1 MLIKNSTLLTL
12 SPPSISQQTDIRME
26 NGVITERGKDL
37 RPVNGEEVYNITGKY
52 IMPGLP
58 CAHTH
63 MYSSLARGMPPPDT
77 PPENFPEILKEIWWR
92 LDRAL
97 DEESI
102 YYSALIGAVEA
113 VRWGTTLLID
123 HHASPSSIPN
133 SLDVIKR
140 AFEEVGIRGV
150 LCYEVTDRGGI
161 EKRDQGLEENE
172 RFIKA
177 NKENQLI
184 RGIVGAHASFTLGD
198 DSLKKCGALADT
210 LNTGVHIHVAED
222 ICDVRDAKEKY
233 NTDLISRLEAH
244 GILRKGSIF
253 AHCIHLAQEDY
264 SNIRNAGGWMVHN
277 PRSNMNNNV
286 GFAPV
291 LLFGERAGLGTDGFP
306 ADMFEDAKILF
317 FKMRDA
323 GVRPDPLM
331 LENFI
336 TGGAHIASDIFNR
349 KIGFLEKDAAADI
362 IVLNYDPPTPLTED
376 NVLFHYLFGM
386 RSSMVESV
394 MVNGK
399 WIVKDRVVQGLDVTA
414 AYKEA
419 SKAAG
424 ELWKRMKRET

>member
-1 MLIKNSTLLTL
+1 MLIKNSTILTL
-12 SPPSISQQTDIRME
+12 TPPSIRSA
-26 NGVITERGKDL
+26 DL
-37 RPVNGEEVYNITGKY
+37 RIRNGNVIKIAEKLKPENDEEVVDVTGKY
-52 IMPGLP
+52 VMPGLP

-77 PPENFPEILKEIWWR
+77 PPENFPEVLKKIWWR

-102 YYSALIGAVEA
+102 YYSALIGALEA

-123 HHASPSSIPN
+123 HHASPSYIPN
-133 SLDVIKR
+133 SLDIIKR

-150 LCYEVTDRGGI
+150 LCYEVTDRGGM

-177 NKENQLI
+177 NKENPLI
-184 RGIVGAHASFTLGD
+184 RGIVGAHASFTLSD
-198 DSLKKCGALADT
+198 DSLKKCAALAGT

-233 NTDLISRLEAH
+233 YTDLISRLEVH

-253 AHCIHLAQEDY
+253 AHCIHLAQDDY
-264 SNIRNAGGWMVHN
+264 SRIRNAGGWMIHN

-286 GFAPV
+286 GYAPV
-291 LLFGERAGLGTDGFP
+291 ELFGERAGLGTDGFP
-306 ADMFEDAKILF
+306 ADMFEDAKIMF

-323 GVRPDPLM
+323 GIRPDPLT
-331 LENFI
+331 LESFV
-336 TGGAHIASDIFNR
+336 TGGTKIASEIFGK
-349 KIGFLEKDAAADI
+349 KIGSLEKEAAADL
-362 IVLNYDPPTPLTED
+362 IVLDYEPPTPLTEE

-394 MVNGK
+394 MINGR
-399 WIVKDRVVQGLDVTA
+399 WIVKDNEVEGIDVNA
-414 AYKEA
+414 VYKEA
-419 SKAAG
+419 SKAAAK
-424 ELWKRMKRET
+424 LWEKMKSEK